1 LAENYPDSISAYNMS
16 NNNITANIVL
26 EMLTPEYGPFE
37 WVPRL
42 DPVSEIVATIL
53 SQHTSDTNSE
63 RAFAQL
69 IKSFGTLEQVA
80 KADVRSIETCIRTG
94 GLANVKAPRIKNA
107 LNIILQER
115 GSLDVR
121 FLKDLPLD
129 QAKQW
134 LKDIPGIGPKS
145 AAVILCFALGMP
157 AMAVDTHVYRVS
169 KRLGL
174 IEPNS
179 GYQDAHDVLE
189 TAVHPGNVFG
199 LHMALITHGRKVCK
213 AIRPLCGECIVQN
226 SCPSSH
232 LGNTKSRRKN

>member
-1 LAENYPDSISAYNMS
+1 MS
-16 NNNITANIVL
+16 TNNITANIAL

-37 WVPRL
+37 WLPRL

-53 SQHTSDTNSE
+53 SQHTSDTNSG
-63 RAFAQL
+63 RAFTQL

-94 GLANVKAPRIKNA
+94 GLANIKAPRIKNA

-115 GSLDVR
+115 GNLDVR

-174 IEPNS
+174 IEPNA

-189 TAVHPGNVFG
+189 NAVHPRNVFG
-199 LHMALITHGRKVCK
+199 LHMVLITHGRRVCK
-213 AIRPLCGECIVQN
+213 AIRPACGVCVVKN
-226 SCPSSH
+226 FCPSSY
-232 LGNTKSRRKN
+232 LGSRKAKREN